1 MTEHLHLPAH
11 AEQFAGQR
19 YEKQPSELDSAGAL
33 TASGKKRADPERRK
47 KKIEKIPSAATG
59 TKPQ

>member
-33 TASGKKRADPERRK
+33 TASGE
-47 KKIEKIPSAATG
+47 EKGSP
-59 TKPQ
+59 